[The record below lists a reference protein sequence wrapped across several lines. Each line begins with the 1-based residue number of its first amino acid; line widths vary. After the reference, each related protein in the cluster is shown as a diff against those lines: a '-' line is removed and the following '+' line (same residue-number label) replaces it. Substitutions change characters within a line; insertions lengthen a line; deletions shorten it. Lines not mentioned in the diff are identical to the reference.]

1 MLSFKND
8 GNIGHTE
15 QGAKPRRIKENEV
28 LNMEIRTNTTGDT
41 RKKLVGEISH
51 HQNAPT
57 QYLGMPSAAYKVGD
71 YVIDRQGTVT
81 GPDDWELVCK
91 LQDGHNFKP
100 EAYEFDENP
109 EEAAPCEPPTTEDA
123 ETTEDEDAPDR
134 LTIEMPLDGFTPEK
148 LDNLIKMVTA
158 KEPLIKAALGAD
170 ELPIQQTDG
179 TLKFPWFRLGEGTD
193 ANAYAQFIAALCKTA
208 KEKNRVTAKERDVDN
223 PKYAMR
229 CWLLSLGM
237 IGEEYKAARKLLLA
251 GLDGNG
257 SFKGGSR
264 PTYTANCY
272 TYPSGSEEDAM
283 DCETQE
289 FTSLVKAKAHVD
301 AFAADCESLKFAG
314 AHVEDS
320 GGKYLYEIL
329 TDGTVNE
336 Q

>member
-1 MLSFKND
+1 VPKATDALWNQRK
-8 GNIGHTE
+8 TE
-15 QGAKPRRIKENEV
+15 ENLMKITYNVTGAQ
-28 LNMEIRTNTTGDT
+28 
-41 RKKLVGEISH
+41 RKSLVGAISEEL
-51 HQNAPT
+51 NAPT
-57 QYLGMPSAAYKVGD
+57 QYLGMPTAAYEVGD
-71 YVIDRQGTVT
+71 YHIDKEGTVT
-81 GPDDWELVCK
+81 GPDNWELVGK

-109 EEAAPCEPPTTEDA
+109 EEAAHCEPTTVEDT
-123 ETTEDEDAPDR
+123 ETTEGEGTPDR

-158 KEPLIKAALGAD
+158 KEPLIKTSLGAN

-179 TLKFPWFRLGEGTD
+179 TLKFPWFRLGESAD
-193 ANAYAQFIAALCKTA
+193 ANAYAQFIAALCKTV
-208 KEKNRVTAKERDVDN
+208 KEKNRVTAKERDVAN

-237 IGEEYKAARKLLLA
+237 IGEEYKAARKLLLT
-251 GLDGNG
+251 GLDGNS

-272 TYPSGSEEDAM
+272 TYPNGSEEDAM
-283 DCETQE
+283 DCETEE
-289 FTSLVKAKAHVD
+289 FTSLAKAKAHVD
-301 AFAADCESLKFAG
+301 AFVSDCESLKFAG
-314 AHVEDS
+314 AHVEDG